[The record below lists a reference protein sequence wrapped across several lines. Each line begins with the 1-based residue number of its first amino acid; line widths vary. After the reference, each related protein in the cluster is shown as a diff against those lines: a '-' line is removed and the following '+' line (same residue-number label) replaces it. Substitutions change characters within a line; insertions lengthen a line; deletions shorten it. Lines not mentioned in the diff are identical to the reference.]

1 MFSVPYSQALV
12 GSPINSVTVPDLT
25 PGLSPGVFSLVRAAH
40 DVGQRVVGDKIGVG
54 AGCPLG

>member
-25 PGLSPGVFSLVRAAH
+25 PGLSPGVFSLVRAAY
-40 DVGQRVVGDKIGVG
+40 DVGQRVVGD
-54 AGCPLG
+54 